1 MKTYLRHRIRNVIDV
16 KELIVLEYLDFE
28 GKYKDYVEDH
38 DFWELC
44 YVVSGEITLFL
55 EDVPMQLTKNQLLL
69 IPPNRTHSFLSAS
82 GNENRAF
89 VICFDSFS
97 QGLTPISGTVFSPD
111 ALQQTCMDRI
121 LEECRTT
128 FRMNESGHLE
138 ILPAPLFGGQQALM
152 LQLEYLLINLVR
164 RMSVEKNSGIVFFS
178 DEHFYA
184 DLVGAITRYLRK
196 NIQRKLSLDEIC
208 SRFSYSKSFL
218 SKIFKEQ
225 TGQTLIAC
233 FNKLKMEEAA
243 RLLQETSLSV
253 TAIAGLLGYQDVKYF
268 DAIFKKHN
276 GTTPVA
282 YRTNQINL
290 SYTKENGHEN

>member
-1 MKTYLRHRIRNVIDV
+1 MKTYLRHRIHNVIDV

-28 GKYKDYVEDH
+28 GKYRDYVEAH

-44 YVVSGEITLFL
+44 YVVSGRITLML
-55 EDVPMQLTKNQLLL
+55 EEESIPLAQHQLLL
-69 IPPNRTHSFLSAS
+69 IPPNRVHSFQSEQ
-82 GNENRAF
+82 GNESRAF

-97 QGLTPISGTVFSPD
+97 QGLSPISGTVFPQD
-111 ALQQTCMDRI
+111 PLQSVCMERI
-121 LEECRTT
+121 LEEWATT

-138 ILPAPLFGGQQALM
+138 IAPDPLFGGQQALM

-218 SKIFKEQ
+218 CKIFKEQ

-233 FNKLKMEEAA
+233 FNRLKMEEAA
-243 RLLQETSLSV
+243 RLLQETPLSA
-253 TAIAGLLGYQDVKYF
+253 TAIASSLGFQDLKYF
-268 DAIFKKHN
+268 DAMFKKHY

-282 YRTNQINL
+282 YRANQIN
-290 SYTKENGHEN
+290 K